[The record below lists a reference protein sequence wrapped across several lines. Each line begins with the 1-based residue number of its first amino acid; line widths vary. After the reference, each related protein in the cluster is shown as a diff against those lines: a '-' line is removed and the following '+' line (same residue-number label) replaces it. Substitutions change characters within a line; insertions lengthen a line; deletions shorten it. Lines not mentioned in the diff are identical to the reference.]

1 MTPAPVTPI
10 SPFRAEHLEAI
21 AKALADTSRG
31 LTGPEIGH
39 TLAKCGIVDP
49 DPSGQTTKWKRLY
62 NALGDHQNS
71 KGYGNHVVAFIHK
84 AMSPA
89 RWTGKSNLFDDV
101 RADLNRALAFSG
113 LTLFESGEVK
123 HTTTASTLKE
133 AGQRAGRLRNQLE
146 LRNVHAD
153 VLTFCKAELLQDNY
167 FHAVLEATKSVA
179 NKIRTRSGLTS
190 DGANL
195 ATSAFA
201 LGQSGKP
208 LLAIN
213 PLTTD
218 THRSEQ
224 AGFTNLLIGLFGT
237 FRNPTAHGEK
247 IYWPIDEQDALDILS
262 LVSLVHRKI
271 DNARKL

>member
-1 MTPAPVTPI
+1 MNDTP
-10 SPFRAEHLEAI
+10 PFRGGNLEAI
-21 AKALADTSRG
+21 AKALAHTSKG
-31 LTGPEIGH
+31 LSGPEIGH
-39 TLAKCGIVDP
+39 VLTECRVDDP
-49 DPSGQTTKWKRLY
+49 DPKGTMTKWKRLY
-62 NALGDHQNS
+62 SALGTHQNA
-71 KGYGNHVVAFIHK
+71 KGTGNHVVGFIHK
-84 AMSPA
+84 AMNPA
-89 RWTGKSNLFDDV
+89 RWAGKSAAFEEV

-113 LTLFESGEVK
+113 LMLTESGHVK
-123 HTTTASTLKE
+123 HTTTASTLRE
-133 AGQRAGRLRNQLE
+133 AEERAGRLRHQLE
-146 LRNVHAD
+146 LRKVHAD

-167 FHAVLEATKSVA
+167 FHAVLEAAKSVA

-190 DGANL
+190 DGGTL

-224 AGFTNLLIGLFGT
+224 TGFANLLIGLFGT